1 LSEIEA
7 LSRLKDQFEPLL
19 LSLKGV
25 IGISVGFKVKDGKK
39 TDILCVRVLV
49 KKKRGKL
56 WMKLFTPDAMV
67 PAAIGGFP
75 HPMVPT
81 DVVEVGEVKALT
93 SFDIQECA
101 MPHSLK
107 EKYVRIFPRQTKK
120 RTEKWRPAPGG
131 VSIGHKAITAGTLGS
146 LVKDRKTGQIMI
158 LSNNHVLANSDMTTS
173 EKAHKGDSIL
183 QPGKYDGGKDPADR
197 IAKLER
203 WIEINPFTANE
214 VDCAVAVPLSESDV
228 SAEIL
233 EIGPVAGVGE
243 PELGM
248 KGQKSGR
255 TTGLTQG
262 EITDLKATIR
272 VQYPDGYLI
281 TFKNQVLTTP
291 MLEGGDSGSKF
302 LDSNRVL
309 RLLGFAG
316 SDKVSCWNYI
326 SKVLEALKVDPVLAE
341 GPPPVPKPV
350 VKMLV
355 TVTVDGRQ
363 ETHEYQGREIKVN
376 QDIVSQ

>member
-1 LSEIEA
+1 MSDLNFEVLSK
-7 LSRLKDQFEPLL
+7 LKDLEEEKLL
-19 LSLKGV
+19 ALKGV
-25 IGISVGFKVKDGKK
+25 VGVSLGFKIKDGKK
-39 TDILCVRVLV
+39 TDILCVRILV
-49 KKKRGKL
+49 KKKRGRL
-56 WMKLFTPDAMV
+56 WMKLFSPRAMV
-67 PAAIGGFP
+67 PLEIGGF
-75 HPMVPT
+75 PT
-81 DVVEVGEVKALT
+81 DVVEVGEVKALILLAT
-93 SFDIQECA
+93 E
-101 MPHSLK
+101 
-107 EKYVRIFPRQTKK
+107 KK

-131 VSIGHKAITAGTLGS
+131 VSIGHKAITAGTLGG

-158 LSNNHVLANSDMTTS
+158 LSNNHVLANSDMTTT

-341 GPPPVPKPV
+341 GPPPVPKPLIKMI
-350 VKMLV
+350 VK
-355 TVTVDGRQ
+355 TTVDGQ
-363 ETHEYQGREIKVN
+363 TFVDTHEGREIKIE
-376 QDIVSQ
+376 QEIVALEK